1 MPSCLTPVYF
11 LKYQGALE
19 SYQNLVLCKD
29 VPGNLPEINFQ
40 FGQCL
45 LALGKVVKPA
55 QIDLLNVQYSHT
67 PSSDVDIAYIGR
79 NNFPLCTAI
88 VHKTKH
94 FDDSALTI
102 LLLQPWQPIEAASK
116 FQAEIQACGEKGHS
130 RAALGLV
137 AALCAQAEDGVNK
150 DDLILRADALLLGV
164 LESLQGQSS
173 VQLY

>member
-1 MPSCLTPVYF
+1 MFSR
-11 LKYQGALE
+11 
-19 SYQNLVLCKD
+19 
-29 VPGNLPEINFQ
+29 IR
-40 FGQCL
+40 
-45 LALGKVVKPA
+45 
-55 QIDLLNVQYSHT
+55 T
-67 PSSDVDIAYIGR
+67 PSSDVDITYIGR
-79 NNFPLCTAI
+79 NKFPLCTAI

-116 FQAEIQACGEKGHS
+116 FQAEIKACGEKGHS